1 LDFSSAPFGFFE
13 RSKKFFAALKI
24 IFRTQRLDV
33 STASF
38 EIFKAGTG
46 AFGRGKKREPLPLVG
61 AAPLIESLGSGLLI

>member
-46 AFGRGKKREPLPLVG
+46 AFGRGKKKR
-61 AAPLIESLGSGLLI
+61 AAPFGGSGSAY